1 MEVSLK
7 FPTETDHTLSN
18 LTIQIGDDIIEG
30 KILKKEKAKEKYDD
44 AIAAGNTAVMAEEK
58 EDEKDVVNLKVGNL
72 LAGQEAIVRFKFL
85 TVLKIENGAYSLRV
99 PQSFFPLCN
108 ADYLYSFTA
117 EIKAQSPIIYVSA
130 PENAVAFRAD
140 ENPNFLTIERQGASG
155 SEVVKDLNVYYRT

>member
-72 LAGQEAIVRFKFL
+72 LPG
-85 TVLKIENGAYSLRV
+85 
-99 PQSFFPLCN
+99 
-108 ADYLYSFTA
+108 
-117 EIKAQSPIIYVSA
+117 
-130 PENAVAFRAD
+130 
-140 ENPNFLTIERQGASG
+140 
-155 SEVVKDLNVYYRT
+155 